1 MRSILF
7 TLLLCL
13 AAAAAVALAA
23 WRWAGNDFES
33 VLGAPATLPGQQ
45 LFTNFKADEVKFIEV
60 SQNGIVAKFSL
71 GPQGWQADIPW
82 SDRMDPRAAGAI
94 IGFTLGMKVEDFANT
109 GEMDLNK
116 AGLAE
121 TGTNIK
127 LLDSRR
133 ERLAKYR
140 LGRRT
145 PWLAPPEL
153 DNGEPVPTVFILVR
167 EGEREN
173 QVYTCTGDI
182 TPLFKDGLKFL
193 RDHRPFYFNPVA
205 LQKIR
210 IRSAE
215 GEFTLGREAPN
226 QPWRLIKPL
235 DLATDVEA
243 VKSLISGIFELQ
255 ALKLT
260 DRATLTVPSKG
271 PTTSTIEIAISSFG
285 SDTETILEIAPPEG
299 PESSSALA
307 NVSDRP
313 ETIFELPLK
322 PGQGMVSLANLSL
335 TLNELRDSNLTN
347 LNIASLRAI
356 AIQPATG
363 QEILISRT
371 PPQPWMA
378 TIDGVSQEAN
388 EERLFALLKAVTEA
402 RASGFETDAA
412 TDFTPWGLDRPFLKL
427 KFLGLDNQ
435 VLELAFGLDSR
446 GDYFVNRTGTP
457 SIMQVDPALVSSIA
471 VRPYE
476 WRSSRLWSVDR
487 NQLFA
492 ITISQNAQEPLVLK
506 YDFNEDS
513 WAAAQAGRDITA
525 ALDPARATY
534 LLGIL
539 EGLKITRWLAPDDDA
554 ANNALVA
561 PVLSFTIVEKA
572 SDDFGAATGELITR
586 TVHLAPNVLI
596 GKPNFYYGRV
606 DSEANPFLLD
616 LETFEKL
623 STDLMDRR

>member
-13 AAAAAVALAA
+13 AAAAAVGLAA
-23 WRWAGNDFES
+23 WRWAGNNFEAL
-33 VLGAPATLPGQQ
+33 LGAPATAPGQQ
-45 LFTNFKADEVKFIEV
+45 LFSNFKADEVKFIEV
-60 SQNGIVAKFSL
+60 SQNGIAAKFSL
-71 GPQGWQADIPW
+71 GPQGWQADSPW
-82 SDRMDPRAAGAI
+82 ADRMDPRAAGAI

-109 GEMDLNK
+109 EEIDLEK
-116 AGLAE
+116 SGLAKN
-121 TGTNIK
+121 GTNIK
-127 LLDSRR
+127 LMDSRR
-133 ERLAKYR
+133 DRLAKYR

-145 PWLAPPEL
+145 PWLAPAEL
-153 DNGEPVPTVFILVR
+153 ENGEPVPTVFILVR

-173 QVYTCTGDI
+173 QVYSCTGDI

-215 GEFTLGREAPN
+215 GEFTLGREAAN
-226 QPWRLIKPL
+226 KPWRLIKPL

-271 PTTSTIEIAISSFG
+271 PTTITTEIAISSFG
-285 SDTETILEIAPPEG
+285 SETETVLEIAPPE
-299 PESSSALA
+299 ESESGSALA
-307 NVSDRP
+307 TVSDRP

-322 PGQGMVSLANLSL
+322 PGQGMISLANLSL

-363 QEILISRT
+363 QEIMINRT

-378 TIDGVSQEAN
+378 TINGVPQEAN
-388 EERLFALLKAVTEA
+388 EARLFALLKAVTDA

-435 VLELAFGLDSR
+435 VLELAFGIDSR
-446 GDYFVNRTGTP
+446 GDYFVNRKGSP
-457 SIMQVDPALVSSIA
+457 SVMRVDPALISSIA

-476 WRSSRLWSVDR
+476 WRNSRLWSVDR

-492 ITISQNAQEPLVLK
+492 LTISENAQEPLVLK
-506 YDFNEDS
+506 YNFNEDT
-513 WAAAQAGRDITA
+513 WAAAQAGQDITA

-539 EGLKITRWLAPDDDA
+539 EGLKISRWLAPNDDA

-572 SDDFGAATGELITR
+572 TDDFGDATGELITR
-586 TVHLAPNVLI
+586 TVHLAPNVLT

-606 DSEANPFLLD
+606 DSDANPFLLD
-616 LETFEKL
+616 QEIFNKL
-623 STDLMDRR
+623 AIDLMDRR